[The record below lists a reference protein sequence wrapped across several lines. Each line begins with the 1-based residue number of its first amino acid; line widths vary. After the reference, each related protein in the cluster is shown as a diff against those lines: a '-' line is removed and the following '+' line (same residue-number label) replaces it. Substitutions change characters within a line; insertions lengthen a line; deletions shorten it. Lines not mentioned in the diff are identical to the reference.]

1 MCNNINN
8 IIKENIFDTVDVIK
22 NDMVFLYIIKDL
34 SDKLKSYIRENFRSI
49 CRGII
54 KMNIYLY

>member
-49 CRGII
+49 CRE
-54 KMNIYLY
+54 